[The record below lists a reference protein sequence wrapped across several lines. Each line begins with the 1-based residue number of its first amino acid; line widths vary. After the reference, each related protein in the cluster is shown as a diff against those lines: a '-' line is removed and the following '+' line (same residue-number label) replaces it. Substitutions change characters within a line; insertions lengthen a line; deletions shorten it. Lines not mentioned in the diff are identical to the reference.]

1 MIEDR
6 YVELINKE
14 IDGTNS
20 PGESAKLRRHLQAYP
35 GADNYFRQLTSVY
48 KALDKLPEAVPPPD
62 LRKNVLNAIQEGAD
76 ECGSTNRREARHLL
90 KSRVDTFLRL
100 RRCF

>member
-35 GADNYFRQLTSVY
+35 GADNSKEFMAS
-48 KALDKLPEAVPPPD
+48 
-62 LRKNVLNAIQEGAD
+62 
-76 ECGSTNRREARHLL
+76 L
-90 KSRVDTFLRL
+90 KILK
-100 RRCF
+100 